1 MSRTLFAR
9 SDMNTNEATLV
20 LSDEYNRMAETYD
33 RVVAPRYELL
43 AREVADLLAPAPGGM
58 VLDVGTGTGV
68 LACLLAARVAPTQ
81 AVAIDLSDE
90 ALRVASFRAGR
101 EGIRNIRFEM
111 MDVRNIVY
119 RSRLFDGVGSN
130 LGIPDFGYDR
140 TFYEVHRLLK
150 PDGRF
155 VFSEWDRDP
164 GPTARTFYELE
175 AAHGTTRPSKELALV
190 REALDLS
197 RTTAEAKDLKDPA
210 AVARRLSAQGFAAV
224 EDRPKVFTVPFGSAE
239 DYVAFMA
246 GFGWHERELREMP
259 PEGRRA
265 FDAAFGE
272 RVRELTGTGGLEE
285 TWHVHFYIARP

>member
-1 MSRTLFAR
+1 MGGSFFAR
-9 SDMNTNEATLV
+9 SRMNANEATLV

-33 RVVAPRYELL
+33 RVVAPRYEIL
-43 AREVADLLAPAPGGM
+43 ARQVADLLAPAPGSM

-90 ALRVASFRAGR
+90 ALRVASFRAGQA
-101 EGIRNIRFEM
+101 GIRNLRFEM

-119 RSRLFDGVGSN
+119 RSHLFDGVGSN
-130 LGIPDFGYDR
+130 LGIADFGYDR

-164 GPTARTFYELE
+164 GPVARTFYELE
-175 AAHGTTRPSKELALV
+175 ETHGTTSPSKELALA
-190 REALDLS
+190 REALNLS
-197 RTTAEAKDLKDPA
+197 RTTVEAKDLRDPA
-210 AVARRLSAQGFAAV
+210 AVSRHLKAQGFAAV

-239 DYVAFMA
+239 DYIAFMA

-265 FDAAFGE
+265 FHAAFEE
-272 RVRELTGTGGLEE
+272 RAQEFPGKGGIEE
-285 TWHVHFYIARP
+285 TWHVHFYVAQP